1 MFPLMGKNDQLALTA
16 TEKTTGEQTN
26 EKRNCQGLNLIID
39 GQLLD
44 V

>member
-1 MFPLMGKNDQLALTA
+1 MGKNDQLALTA
-16 TEKTTGEQTN
+16 AEIPANKYQRKN
-26 EKRNCQGLNLIID
+26 SQGLNLIFD